1 MSRIGRMLWSRVLTA
16 CVVVAETS
24 PGQVVGDTGS
34 ITQSGATTSIHQAIK
49 SLSLNWKSFNIAP
62 TETVNFMQPSA
73 PKMNYTKMMR
83 QSQI

>member
-49 SLSLNWKSFNIAP
+49 
-62 TETVNFMQPSA
+62 
-73 PKMNYTKMMR
+73 R
-83 QSQI
+83 

>member
-24 PGQVVGDTGS
+24 RGQVVGDTGS

-49 SLSLNWKSFNIAP
+49 NLSLNWKSFNIAP